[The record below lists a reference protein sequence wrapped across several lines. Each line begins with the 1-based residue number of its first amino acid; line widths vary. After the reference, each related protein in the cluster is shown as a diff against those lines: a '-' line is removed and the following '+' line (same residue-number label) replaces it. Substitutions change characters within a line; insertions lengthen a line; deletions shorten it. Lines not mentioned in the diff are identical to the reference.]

1 MKRTKLRDRLLPKY
15 TKGEEIT
22 NMVTHI
28 VGGSFGVAYLVL
40 CVIFAAIHRNPM
52 GVVSS
57 AIYGASVVS
66 LFTLSSVYH
75 GLVPSTA
82 KKVLQVLD
90 HCTIYFMIAGTYTPI
105 TLCALRSRNTALG
118 WTVFGIVWGVCA
130 LAVTLTAIDLKKYSK
145 FSMVCYIAMGWCIIF
160 SAKPTFQALTLP
172 GTMFLLIGGILYT
185 IGAVLYGMGKKK
197 KYVHSIFHV
206 FVVLGSLMHF
216 FCIFFYVI

>member
-1 MKRTKLRDRLLPKY
+1 MW
-15 TKGEEIT
+15 
-22 NMVTHI
+22 
-28 VGGSFGVAYLVL
+28 GGSFGVAYLVL